1 MIFCLVKSDKSCGT
15 AFLCIIPFDTKLK
28 PLAVLITCNHVLT
41 SEDVKYGKEIKLIIN
56 DNKTKTLFLDESR
69 KIYTSNEKKYDITM
83 IEIKEDD
90 GFNINNIFEIDY
102 NIYQE
107 GSLNDIYKNDSIYLI
122 HYLKEKL
129 PVFH

>member
-1 MIFCLVKSDKSCGT
+1 
-15 AFLCIIPFDTKLK
+15 
-28 PLAVLITCNHVLT
+28 
-41 SEDVKYGKEIKLIIN
+41 
-56 DNKTKTLFLDESR
+56 
-69 KIYTSNEKKYDITM
+69 M